1 MAQYRLDNKQ
11 VGQPGNR
18 YEVVMI
24 ADEWGNV
31 ISNPANPQGMM
42 VDAFGRMRVAN
53 PFTLFDN
60 QHRYREG
67 AQFNANTLGSAV
79 KIYDQNSSS
88 VLLTVTG
95 ANNDQVIYETTR
107 VFPYQPGKSL
117 HILNTFAMAT
127 ANTTLRQRAGY
138 FGNNNGVFFE
148 QDGTGAN
155 SLSFVVRSSANG
167 SVVENR
173 VPQTQWNGDKFD
185 GTGQSERTLDIT
197 KTQILFTDIEWLG
210 VGAVRCGFYVDG
222 VPFVAH
228 TFYHDNRETLPY
240 MQTATLPIRFEITRT
255 ATSTANASLRQICAT
270 VNSEGGFDGKG
281 SISSAGR
288 GVNYKSLTA
297 NTEIPMVSV
306 RLNAN
311 SLDAVVVLGQID
323 AAIESTNKDK
333 NIFFRLLKDASLT
346 NAGFQLHAD
355 GVVDFDINAT
365 AVSGGTEV
373 ASGFFTAGASV
384 SIGSAQDLRN
394 QIGRYINNTAEVYTL
409 TFRPD
414 ASLSAS
420 GRIGWFTLVG

>member
-53 PFTLFDN
+53 PFTLFDT

-67 AQFNANTLGSAV
+67 AQWNANTVGSAT
-79 KIYDQNSSS
+79 KTYNQNSSS

-95 ANNDQVIYETTR
+95 ANNDQVLYETRR

-117 HILNTFAMAT
+117 HVLNTFTMSA

-138 FGNNNGVFFE
+138 FGVYNGVFFE
-148 QDGTGAN
+148 QNGYGAN
-155 SLSFVVRSSANG
+155 SLNFVVRSYANG
-167 SVVENR
+167 SIVEDR
-173 VPQTQWNGDKFD
+173 VPQPLWNGDKFD
-185 GTGQSERTLDIT
+185 GTGNSGRVLDIT

-210 VGAVRCGFYVDG
+210 VGAVRCGFMVDG

-228 TFYHDNRETLPY
+228 TFRHDNRETLPY
-240 MQTATLPIRFEITRT
+240 MQTATLPLRYEITRT
-255 ATSTANASLRQICAT
+255 ATSTANDTLRQICST
-270 VNSEGGFDGKG
+270 VNSEGGFDAKG
-281 SISSAGR
+281 TISSAGR
-288 GVNYKSLTA
+288 DVNYKSLTA
-297 NTEIPMVSV
+297 NTETPMVSV
-306 RLNAN
+306 RLNSN
-311 SLDAVVVLGQID
+311 SLDAVVILTQLD

-333 NIFFRLLKDASLT
+333 NVFFRVLRDATLT
-346 NAGFQLHAD
+346 NAGFQLHPD
-355 GVVDFDINAT
+355 GVVDFDTNAT
-365 AVSGGTEV
+365 AVSGGAEI

-384 SIGSAQDLRN
+384 SIGSAQDFRN
-394 QIGRYINNTAEVYTL
+394 QIGRYINNTPEVYTL

-414 ASLSAS
+414 ASISAS
-420 GRIGWFTLVG
+420 GRMGWFTIVG